1 MILDVVQLKLLNEDK
16 LMSFLL
22 HKPRG
27 LEIIMTG
34 HEVSERL
41 LDVADYATEMK
52 KIKHPFDQ
60 GQSAREGIEY

>member
-1 MILDVVQLKLLNEDK
+1 
-16 LMSFLL
+16 
-22 HKPRG
+22 
-27 LEIIMTG
+27 MTG

>member
-1 MILDVVQLKLLNEDK
+1 
-16 LMSFLL
+16 MSFLE

-34 HEVSERL
+34 HEVSDRIIR
-41 LDVADYATEMK
+41 ASDYVTEMK
-52 KIKHPFDQ
+52 KVKHPYDK